1 MLIALL
7 VLLAAGAAGT
17 GQVLGPAF
25 PSAGRFVD
33 DSAHHRFV
41 LTLGPVDLPAHA
53 SHHEVRQLG
62 VRQAD
67 LPRDG
72 WLEGYEVDIVD
83 SLGRV
88 LPRELIHH
96 VELIELDRRAL
107 LDGEVQRMASVG
119 KETRVVQLPDFIGYP
134 VRRGEPIGID
144 PMLENPTDTSYPAA
158 FVRISIPYTPAN
170 AEDAPADVFSI
181 EADVTGAVGTA
192 SDFDVPSGR
201 SSASHEFT
209 VPISGLLLA
218 VGGHIHDLG
227 TRLVLVNVTTGDTV
241 YDAWTTRDSLGRLQ
255 QLPVRQ
261 LWRSG
266 GYPITGGQR
275 FRLTAFYD
283 NPGAHTLVAEGMGTL
298 GGAFKPDSGQVWPR
312 LDPADPETSRDLAY
326 LHSLGAMTGA
336 MPGMDMH

>member
-1 MLIALL
+1 MLIGVFALA
-7 VLLAAGAAGT
+7 AAGAVGA
-17 GQVLGPAF
+17 GQVPDF

-53 SHHEVRQLG
+53 THHMVQQLG
-62 VRQAD
+62 VRQAE

-72 WLEGYEVDIVD
+72 WLEGYQVDVLD
-83 SLGRV
+83 SLGHV

-96 VELIELDRRAL
+96 VELIELNRRAL

-119 KETRVVQLPDFIGYP
+119 KETQVVELPDFIGYP

-158 FVRISIPYTPAN
+158 FVRVSVPYTPAS
-170 AEDAPADVFSI
+170 AEDAPQDVFSI
-181 EADVTGAVGTA
+181 EADVTGAVGA
-192 SDFDVPSGR
+192 PSDFDVPAGR

-218 VGGHIHDLG
+218 VGGHIHDFG
-227 TRLVLVNVTTGDTV
+227 TRLLLVNLTTGDTV
-241 YDAWTTRDSLGRLQ
+241 YDARVTRDSLGRLK

-266 GYPITGGQR
+266 GYQITGGQR

-283 NPGAHTLVAEGMGTL
+283 NPGARTLVAEGMGTL

-312 LDPADPETSRDLAY
+312 LDPADPETARDLAY
-326 LHSLGAMTGA
+326 LHALGAMGG
-336 MPGMDMH
+336 MPGMRMP